1 MWETWVQ
8 PLSREDPL
16 EKEMATHSSTLAWK
30 IPWTEKPG
38 RLQPK
43 GLQSWTR
50 LSDFTFSRLL
60 DKENETHRVEVT
72 CPGSRCSVAPDSG
85 VAVSLCTKDGP
96 FNVITSHGYHFY
108 YPIYWTGHRSAEKCE
123 TFAEDT
129 HMRNGRCCFFKYL
142 LSQMQ
147 LNPALVLPP
156 TKLVPDQATLLNPQ
170 QPSQVR
176 VLQCWKSGDHQS
188 EHAKAGGF
196 KVKIHPKFPDW
207 ARERKAL
214 FGGGE

>member
-1 MWETWVQ
+1 MLKKWGFLSAGASLVAQRVRHLPAMQETWVQ
-8 PLSREDPL
+8 SLGQEDPL

-108 YPIYWTGHRSAEKCE
+108 YPIY
-123 TFAEDT
+123 
-129 HMRNGRCCFFKYL
+129 
-142 LSQMQ
+142 
-147 LNPALVLPP
+147 
-156 TKLVPDQATLLNPQ
+156 
-170 QPSQVR
+170 
-176 VLQCWKSGDHQS
+176 
-188 EHAKAGGF
+188 
-196 KVKIHPKFPDW
+196 
-207 ARERKAL
+207 
-214 FGGGE
+214 